1 MIKLSFKKIMPE
13 DFGRVRTLFEA
24 EDKEKCAVIEQEL
37 KEHKLVVIA
46 LDDGEGVQAASVL
59 KFEMNDEDYTVPL
72 RRIHLYS
79 LAAAENA
86 RENNYDG
93 MMLEY
98 SANTAQDMGYDIL
111 TARCDTA
118 DTNRLKLLSV
128 HGFGNIIKVDED
140 EKGAYLKLMRDLK
153 IKIKCCGFYA

>member
-1 MIKLSFKKIMPE
+1 MVKLSFRKIMPE
-13 DFGRVRTLFEA
+13 DYDKVRNLFDFADIIE
-24 EDKEKCAVIEQEL
+24 KEL
-37 KEHKLVVIA
+37 REHKLAVLA
-46 LDDGEGVQAASVL
+46 LDDGEGMVAASAL

-72 RRIHLYS
+72 RRIHLY
-79 LAAAENA
+79 AFGTAENA

-98 SANTAQDMGYDIL
+98 TANTAQDMGYDVL
-111 TARCDTA
+111 TIRCETKDTQK
-118 DTNRLKLLSV
+118 LKLLSV
-128 HGFGNIIKVDED
+128 HGFGSIIKVDED